1 MENINAIDL
10 GLPSGLLWADRN
22 IGAESP
28 EDSGLYFQWGDTQ
41 GYTKEQIVSDSDDAK
56 FFYEFDYK
64 FFVEGEDEFDCNM
77 SKYNDTDGKNVLDLE
92 DDAAHILI
100 GGNWRMPT
108 KKDFEELVSNTD
120 IFVVLDNGEEVKAKI
135 LDVEIVY
142 VSIYFEWEKRL
153 GENFKGI
160 KFCKIN
166 DNSVYIFV
174 PAAGV
179 ACIGSVHHIGQCCCL
194 FSSSVENTYC
204 ESAWNFGA
212 ATDGGGVDFAEVR
225 YNGNQI
231 RGVLNK

>member
-56 FFYEFDYK
+56 LFYEFDYK

-108 KKDFEELVSNTD
+108 
-120 IFVVLDNGEEVKAKI
+120 GEEFAELINNTNFYLITETGEEISGTINTETHYNTLVNFDWNKQSTESIKGMKLYNKDNKSNYIFIPSLYNEYGCMWSSSIKPTSAYKI
-135 LDVEIVY
+135 L
-142 VSIYFEWEKRL
+142 
-153 GENFKGI
+153 
-160 KFCKIN
+160 
-166 DNSVYIFV
+166 
-174 PAAGV
+174 
-179 ACIGSVHHIGQCCCL
+179 
-194 FSSSVENTYC
+194 
-204 ESAWNFGA
+204 
-212 ATDGGGVDFAEVR
+212 FAYSFR
-225 YNGNQI
+225 YNKNDGTVYNNDIRYNTLPI
-231 RGVLNK
+231 RGVLDNN

>member
-77 SKYNDTDGKNVLDLE
+77 SKYNDTD
-92 DDAAHILI
+92 
-100 GGNWRMPT
+100 
-108 KKDFEELVSNTD
+108 
-120 IFVVLDNGEEVKAKI
+120 NGEEVKAKI

-179 ACIGSVHHIGQCCCL
+179 ACIGSVHHIGQFCCL
-194 FSSSVENTYC
+194 FSSSVENKHC